1 MVPWNRLPHDV
12 QRVLLALAVAASG
25 TSSASCCFP
34 RVCDPA
40 PPPKVSPTP
49 TWPRVCDPPPPPPR
63 TASPGVTVTPT
74 STVTPT
80 RTVTPTLTITPG
92 AVRTATPPPVICDPA
107 PSPPR
112 TTPGALAPQTQPGA
126 ALLPLAELRSV
137 DVIWAGG
144 LTFGAS
150 TPWPGARYRWTAS
163 GGSLATDGERAAWQP
178 PAQAGRYLVQVAADW
193 GRDGLAVDSVV
204 LVVADDGNIS
214 FG

>member
-1 MVPWNRLPHDV
+1 MVPWNRLPHEV
-12 QRVLLALAVAASG
+12 QRVLLVLAVAASG
-25 TSSASCCFP
+25 TTSASCCFP

-63 TASPGVTVTPT
+63 TATPGLTVTPT

-80 RTVTPTLTITPG
+80 QTITPTLTITPG
-92 AVRTATPPPVICDPA
+92 AGRSATPPPVICDPA
-107 PSPPR
+107 PPPAR
-112 TTPGALAPQTQPGA
+112 VTPNTMVPNALPGAV
-126 ALLPLAELRSV
+126 LLPLAELRSV
-137 DVIWAGG
+137 DVVWSGG
-144 LTFGAS
+144 LTFGAT

-163 GGSLATDGERAAWQP
+163 VGSLATDGERAAWQA

-193 GRDGLAVDSVV
+193 GRDGLAVDAVV
-204 LVVADDGNIS
+204 LVVADDGNVS